1 MDSMFIRK
9 NANCFLLFELND
21 KDLSQII
28 QSINHGMDRDAF
40 KKVCK
45 AQWKNPDDYGYVFV
59 NTRKPAGERV
69 IIDDW
74 NNILKRNREYVK
86 AKNNIK
92 TQVENNKLQQLGL
105 TENLQTLFQPILKS
119 QEGIKKRLIT
129 PIEPIA
135 PIEPPKAIE
144 YDGIIIRTID
154 DINRLFSN
162 PKADLPKSI
171 TPIIDDE
178 GLLFNGFRIKFR
190 ANSPIFKIDTKNLIF
205 TLTTGLIDLMNGGRF
220 KTVETYLNKVIPD
233 EEESDDYAEDYPP
246 IIQEIDEFEDMVS
259 GEGITFLSDNNE
271 ELLNRLRL
279 ILAAM
284 KEGHRS
290 HRQYNEVNC
299 ILKRLLE
306 KGIIDKNDYKS
317 VIKNVK

>member
-1 MDSMFIRK
+1 M
-9 NANCFLLFELND
+9 
-21 KDLSQII
+21 
-28 QSINHGMDRDAF
+28 
-40 KKVCK
+40 
-45 AQWKNPDDYGYVFV
+45 
-59 NTRKPAGERV
+59 T
-69 IIDDW
+69 DW
-74 NNILKRNREYVK
+74 NNILKRNREYIK
-86 AKNNIK
+86 AKNKIK
-92 TQVENNKLQQLGL
+92 TQVENNRLQQLGL

-119 QEGIKKRLIT
+119 QEDIKRKLEYKP
-129 PIEPIA
+129 PIEPLA

-144 YDGIIIRTID
+144 YNGIIIRTLD

-162 PKADLPKSI
+162 PDPDLPKSI
-171 TPIIDDE
+171 
-178 GLLFNGFRIKFR
+178 
-190 ANSPIFKIDTKNLIF
+190 SPIVDNQ
-205 TLTTGLIDLMNGGRF
+205 
-220 KTVETYLNKVIPD
+220 VETYLNKVIPD

-271 ELLNRLRL
+271 ELLNRLRV

-284 KEGHRS
+284 KEGHQS